1 MKYTVRITETQY
13 WQFDFEVEAKSSE
26 EALHLAEAK
35 YYGGEQSDDNEMVDC
50 HTTGIQIKD
59 EQINKE
65 FFNRI
70 TNNLL
75 GENYGIEK

>member
-1 MKYTVRITETQY
+1 MKYTVRVNETQY

-26 EALHLAEAK
+26 EALHLGEAL
-35 YYGGEQSDDNEMVDC
+35 YYEGMQSDDNELVDS

-59 EQINKE
+59 AIDKE

-75 GENYGIEK
+75 GETNGLEK